1 MSAYETATFL
11 ATMQRLEGEE
21 QLKQPFR
28 VPPSRLPLD
37 QLKEAP
43 EVFQP
48 RDLACDTA
56 AKEQHVRV
64 LINAIY
70 SESGNRLDPITIWWS
85 GKDWYV
91 IDGHHRKLAYER
103 VNQQGRIS
111 IDSVPVRAFSGT
123 LIEALCE
130 ATRRNSKDK
139 LAMSPED
146 KSNRAWRLVAM
157 GKDLSKRQIANVCKV
172 STPTVGR
179 MRKKLKEIREA
190 HPETWQEEVTEMTWK
205 EAQKFDQ
212 ETRPYDDNWE
222 DAQAREWAKRL
233 AKTFGNKLI
242 SQPEVFWKAIEA
254 YSPALAESMSG
265 YASRQRDDFED
276 LESDF

>member
-1 MSAYETATFL
+1 MSAYETVTFR

-21 QLKQPFR
+21 QLKQPIR
-28 VPPSRLPLD
+28 VPPSRLSLD

-48 RDLACDTA
+48 RDLACDKA

-130 ATRRNSKDK
+130 ATRCNSKDK

-157 GKDLSKRQIANVCKV
+157 GKDLSKRQIADVCKV

-190 HPETWQEEVTEMTWK
+190 RPETWQEEVTEMTWK

-212 ETRPYDDNWE
+212 ETRLYDDNWE

-233 AKTFGNKLI
+233 VKTFGNKLI

-254 YSPALAESMSG
+254 YSPVLA
-265 YASRQRDDFED
+265 QRLSEFVMPLGSWEED
-276 LESDF
+276 LEPDF